1 MNDDARVEEIRK
13 AFPALHQLREGRPP
27 VYLDNACTTLVPWPV
42 IDAMNRYYTRYPAC
56 GGARSSHWFADEVTR
71 RIEGDPLQGVKGS
84 RQVIQQFINARSETE
99 IIFTLNT
106 SHAINIVA
114 LSFNFQ
120 PGDVVLVSE
129 MEHNSNLIPWLRLQK
144 KGLIQVETLAFGPDF
159 TFDLDAFRRKFA
171 QHRIRLVSMA
181 LTSNLTGHSI
191 PAAEIIRTAHAQGAR
206 VMLDAAQWAPH
217 APIDVQTL
225 DVDFLAFSLHKMCGP
240 KGMGILYGKRDLLG
254 ASASRGETDRCMD
267 EPAILGGGSVSD
279 ATYGDYT
286 LLDPPERFEVGVQ
299 NHAGQI
305 ASAVAVQYLQGIGL
319 PFISAHENRL
329 NRFLSQQLMDR
340 YGDSGWFRILGPTD
354 AGRRAGILTF
364 EVKRPNAVG
373 IAEEL
378 DRGANIMIRGG
389 AFCNHAYLNKRFGPK
404 WAFPRMPDEH
414 RMTYRVSLY
423 FYNTIDECQIFLEA
437 LRHIFEERS
446 YV

>member
-1 MNDDARVEEIRK
+1 MNDDKRVEEIRK
-13 AFPALHQLREGRPP
+13 AFPALHQLRGGMPP
-27 VYLDNACTTLVPWPV
+27 VYLDNACTTLVPQPV
-42 IDAMNRYYTRYPAC
+42 IEAMDDYYSRYPAC

-71 RIEGDPLQGVKGS
+71 RIEGDLQQAVKGS
-84 RQVIQQFINARSETE
+84 RQIIQRFINARFESE

-106 SHAINIVA
+106 SHAINLVA

-120 PGDVVLVSE
+120 PGDTVLLSE

-144 KGLIQVETLAFGPDF
+144 KGIIRVETIAFRPDF
-159 TFDLDAFRRKFA
+159 TFDLDAFRRKFTH
-171 QHRIRLVSMA
+171 HRIKLVSMA

-191 PAAEIIRTAHAQGAR
+191 PADEIIRAAHAHGAR
-206 VMLDAAQWAPH
+206 VLLDAAQWAPH
-217 APIDVQTL
+217 AAIDVQAL

-240 KGMGILYGKRDLLG
+240 KGMGILYGKQEHLG
-254 ASASRGETDRCMD
+254 RSATCREADHCID
-267 EPAILGGGSVSD
+267 EPATLGGGSIGD
-279 ATYGDYT
+279 ATYNDYV

-305 ASAVAVQYLQGIGL
+305 ASAAAVQYLQKIGM
-319 PFISAHENRL
+319 PFISACENRL
-329 NRFLSQQLMDR
+329 NQFLSQQLMNR
-340 YGDSGWFRILGPTD
+340 YGDCGWFRIIGPVDST
-354 AGRRAGILTF
+354 RRAGILTF

-378 DRGANIMIRGG
+378 DRGANIMIRSG
-389 AFCNHAYLNKRFGPK
+389 AFCNHAYLNKLFGPK
-404 WAFPRMPDEH
+404 WALPKMPDEH

-423 FYNTIDECQIFLEA
+423 FYNTTDECLIFLET
-437 LRHIFEERS
+437 LHRIFEERC